1 MTHLL
6 RLGRLEV
13 ETDLLLGA
21 EEVLLPRDWQSM
33 VASTSRSS
41 TATTDSQVVS
51 SRAVPT
57 GRTEQRAAEKPP
69 SAPIP
74 RGFDAA
80 LFEAKPAA
88 RRVDEP
94 NPIAARATE
103 GPHGAPSGKITESV
117 TGSITGIFT
126 GNLTGNISGNS
137 ASSSGTSLAGI
148 IDAIVPPAGA
158 SNAERLESLRLA
170 HAAQCPHCT
179 TTKGYTNLVFGEGN
193 PDAELVFVGE
203 APGESEDLVGRPFV
217 GKAGE
222 KLDEMIRAMG
232 LSRDA
237 VYIANVLKARP
248 PENRTPLAHEMER
261 CGPYLFAQLS
271 IIRPKAIVTLG
282 GPATKLLLQSELGI
296 TRLRGVMREVTLGTA
311 AGEPFTVPVMPT
323 FHPAYLLRNYTVEV
337 RKQMWEDLKQVLT
350 ALGRTPPSRG

>member
-1 MTHLL
+1 
-6 RLGRLEV
+6 
-13 ETDLLLGA
+13 
-21 EEVLLPRDWQSM
+21 
-33 VASTSRSS
+33 
-41 TATTDSQVVS
+41 
-51 SRAVPT
+51 
-57 GRTEQRAAEKPP
+57 
-69 SAPIP
+69 
-74 RGFDAA
+74 
-80 LFEAKPAA
+80 
-88 RRVDEP
+88 
-94 NPIAARATE
+94 
-103 GPHGAPSGKITESV
+103 
-117 TGSITGIFT
+117 
-126 GNLTGNISGNS
+126 
-137 ASSSGTSLAGI
+137 
-148 IDAIVPPAGA
+148 
-158 SNAERLESLRLA
+158 
-170 HAAQCPHCT
+170 
-179 TTKGYTNLVFGEGN
+179 
-193 PDAELVFVGE
+193 
-203 APGESEDLVGRPFV
+203 
-217 GKAGE
+217 
-222 KLDEMIRAMG
+222 MIRAMG